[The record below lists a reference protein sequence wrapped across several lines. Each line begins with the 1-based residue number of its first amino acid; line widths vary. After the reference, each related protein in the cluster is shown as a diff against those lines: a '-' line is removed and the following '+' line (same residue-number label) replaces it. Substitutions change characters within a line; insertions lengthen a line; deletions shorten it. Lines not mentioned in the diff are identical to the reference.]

1 MRDKF
6 EEEKKNLL
14 IQAQKEIESNIPLQ
28 KGQKKQLKIMLQ
40 FSIMRAS
47 NNDTV
52 STANL
57 KKLAN
62 KIFKKLFV
70 LILLGDKKKRRID
83 DDNDNDEDEEFYN
96 DNLKINLNLIAAN
109 AQNLDLKK
117 ISEKLSPLNIF
128 SRMKTAVLTVPAK
141 MILDKIKE
149 LRTQKIN
156 HRETPEELLEKQRE
170 RERQRQRTMTNVR
183 VHERSGRGR

>member
-1 MRDKF
+1 MRENF
-6 EEEKKNLL
+6 EEEKKILL

-28 KGQKKQLKIMLQ
+28 KSQKKQLKILLQ
-40 FSIMRAS
+40 FSVMRAS
-47 NNDTV
+47 KNEAV

-70 LILLGDKKKRRID
+70 SILLGDKKKRKVED
-83 DDNDNDEDEEFYN
+83 EDEEDEEFYN
-96 DNLKINLNLIAAN
+96 DNIKINVNLIIAN
-109 AQNLDLKK
+109 HQNLDLKK
-117 ISEKLSPLNIF
+117 ISEKLSPFNIF
-128 SRMKTAVLTVPAK
+128 SRMKVAVLTVPTQ

-149 LRTQKIN
+149 LRSQKIN

-170 RERQRQRTMTNVR
+170 RQRQKERVHIR
-183 VHERSGRGR
+183 VHERGGR